1 MAGSLF
7 ERISRAKVYAHETLQ
22 TVRREGEQERMLHNA
37 RMQYADAAQQIATC
51 MVIDSL
57 ATAVGDTQTA
67 KLARDIRRDEERM
80 QQFLA
85 DLMPDL
91 TAGVAH
97 DEIPISELP
106 EAAVAR

>member
-1 MAGSLF
+1 MF
-7 ERISRAKVYAHETLQ
+7 ERISHAKAYAHETLQ

-37 RMQYADAAQQIATC
+37 RLQYADGAQQIASC

-67 KLARDIRRDEERM
+67 QLARDIRRDEERM

-106 EAAVAR
+106 NAAVAR